1 MEYERALFRVYERC
15 LEGFIPSNPDNS
27 IKSCEIIEHLVLVV
41 TLAFLGILI
50 FLHLI
55 FVGNAGCLPTKLS
68 EYALAHHNS
77 STLNFTNDQ
86 ILQIFIDSKES
97 LFFDQSDYL
106 GRKRRGL
113 RSSFSSQQWELWE
126 DQETQI
132 SNQTNFTSLND
143 TIADEKITPDY
154 QFAMSWAVLSLSEEI
169 RQNHHFETINISYTS
184 ECFGT
189 PLQQNFLPFGGI
201 DVIVLNNVM
210 ASIPSGGVLTSL
222 SGESYSWQRFPL
234 QPPQSFL
241 DWLSFK
247 TSILTKALFSYFILS
262 TTTALVVRILISSG
276 VVLLLP
282 FFWALQVPPPHFL
295 VNLTVALS

>member
-15 LEGFIPSNPDNS
+15 LEGFIPNNPDNS
-27 IKSCEIIEHLVLVV
+27 TKSCEIIEHLVFAV
-41 TLAFLGILI
+41 TAAFIGILI

-55 FVGNAGCLPTKLS
+55 FVGNTGCLPAKLS

-86 ILQIFIDSKES
+86 IIQIFIDSQES

-106 GRKRRGL
+106 GRRERRRL
-113 RSSFSSQQWELWE
+113 RSRFSQQQQNLDESQFHYLN
-126 DQETQI
+126 I
-132 SNQTNFTSLND
+132 SNSTNFTSVND
-143 TIADEKITPDY
+143 TIADQMIIPDY
-154 QFAMSWAVLSLSEEI
+154 QFATNWAVLQLSDEI
-169 RQNHHFETINISYTS
+169 RKDHNFEMINISYTS

-210 ASIPSGGVLTSL
+210 ASIPSGGILTSL
-222 SGESYSWQRFPL
+222 SGESYSWQRSAL
-234 QPPQSFL
+234 LPPQTFL
-241 DWLSFK
+241 DWFSFK
-247 TSILTKALFSYFILS
+247 ISILTKGLFSYFILS
-262 TTTALVVRILISSG
+262 ATTALVVRILISSG

-282 FFWALQVPPPHFL
+282 FFWALQVR
-295 VNLTVALS
+295 

>member
-15 LEGFIPSNPDNS
+15 LEGFIPNNSDNTT
-27 IKSCEIIEHLVLVV
+27 KSCEIIEHLVFVV
-41 TLAFLGILI
+41 TVAFFGILI

-55 FVGNAGCLPTKLS
+55 FVGNAGCLPSKLS

-86 ILQIFIDSKES
+86 ILQIFIDSEES

-113 RSSFSSQQWELWE
+113 RSGLDQLQE
-126 DQETQI
+126 DQFHYLNI
-132 SNQTNFTSLND
+132 SNSTNFTSVNG
-143 TIADEKITPDY
+143 TIAEEKILPDY

-169 RQNHHFETINISYTS
+169 RKDHQFETINISYTS

-210 ASIPSGGVLTSL
+210 ASIPSGGILTSL
-222 SGESYSWQRFPL
+222 SGEVYSWQRAAL
-234 QPPQSFL
+234 LPPPTFI

-247 TSILTKALFSYFILS
+247 TSILTKGLFSYFILS

-282 FFWALQVPPPHFL
+282 FFWALQVPDFL
-295 VNLTVALS
+295 TSRQLHSL